1 MRQTDPLEPIRNHS
15 PTRTPEALAQCSA
28 VRSLR
33 DGRRARQH
41 REPTAFEP
49 QGKARHGHGLPMR
62 RTCRQYHFD
71 AVWDETADDDTVF
84 ASGVEPLVASVRRG
98 QSATLIM

>member
-1 MRQTDPLEPIRNHS
+1 MQQNQLIYESPARQKHS
-15 PTRTPEALAQCSA
+15 RSA

-41 REPTAFEP
+41 RKTTAFEP
-49 QGKARHGHGLPMR
+49 HAKARKGHWLPMR

-71 AVWDETADDDTVF
+71 SVWDETADDDTVF
-84 ASGVEPLVASVRRG
+84 ASGVEPLVRSVRRG